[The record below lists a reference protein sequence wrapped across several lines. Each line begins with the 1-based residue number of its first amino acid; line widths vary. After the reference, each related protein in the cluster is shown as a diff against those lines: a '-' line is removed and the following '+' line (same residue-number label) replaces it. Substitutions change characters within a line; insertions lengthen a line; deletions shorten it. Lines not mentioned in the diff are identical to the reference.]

1 VRFRSRCEPSTP
13 EKLAEGNAVHP
24 LRMPLYERPGAPTA
38 RTSRHSRPVSLEL
51 FNFSR
56 SDDDGRLAEE

>member
-1 VRFRSRCEPSTP
+1 
-13 EKLAEGNAVHP
+13 
-24 LRMPLYERPGAPTA
+24 MPLYERPGAPTA